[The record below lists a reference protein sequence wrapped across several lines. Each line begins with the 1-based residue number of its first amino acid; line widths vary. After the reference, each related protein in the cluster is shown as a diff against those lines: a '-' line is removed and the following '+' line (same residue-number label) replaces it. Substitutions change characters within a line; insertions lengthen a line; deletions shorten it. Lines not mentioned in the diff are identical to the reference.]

1 MQKDT
6 IIYVTDQRQ
15 KYLADMLEME
25 QQNCGNINS
34 IDYSRVGNIIFP
46 TPFARAKFDDG
57 EIEKLKINIINNNI
71 AVWGGVLPE
80 CFPGVDRG
88 CDFMKD
94 ETVIEQNA
102 IVTAEAAASIAIQ
115 KSLHC
120 VNGSKVLVS
129 GFGRCGKAVARIFSA
144 MGAKVMVMARREQ
157 ARDEAESLGYE
168 TAGFDDPA
176 KACYETLFLINTVP
190 AKVIDENIIRLLQKD
205 ALIIDIA
212 SKPGGCDFEAAKRYQ
227 INCTHALG
235 LPGIYCPKTS
245 AGILY
250 DCLKRKG
257 MTEGLWLFRI
267 AR

>member
-15 KYLADMLEME
+15 KYLADMLGGE
-25 QQNCGNINS
+25 QENCGNRNVL
-34 IDYSRVGNIIFP
+34 DYERIGNIIFP
-46 TPFARAKFDDG
+46 TPFSKAKFDND
-57 EIEKLKINIINNNI
+57 ENEKLKENIINNDI
-71 AVWGGVLPE
+71 AVWGGCLPD
-80 CFPGVDRG
+80 CFPGTDKG

-102 IVTAEAAASIAIQ
+102 IVTAEATASIAIQ
-115 KSLHC
+115 KSLHGIH
-120 VNGSKVLVS
+120 GSKVLVS
-129 GFGRCGKAVARIFSA
+129 GFGKCGKAEARIFSA
-144 MGAKVMVMARREQ
+144 MGARVMVMARKKQ
-157 ARDEAESLGYE
+157 AREEAESLGYE
-168 TAGFDDPA
+168 TVDFNDTA
-176 KACYETLFLINTVP
+176 KACYETRFLINTVP
-190 AKVIDENIIRLLQKD
+190 ARVIDENLIMLLQKD
-205 ALIIDIA
+205 TIIIDIA

-250 DCLKRKG
+250 DCMKRKG

>member
-15 KYLADMLEME
+15 KYLADMLGGE
-25 QQNCGNINS
+25 QQNCGNVNS
-34 IDYSRVGNIIFP
+34 IDYNRVGNIVFP
-46 TPFARAKFDDG
+46 IPFSRARFDND
-57 EIEKLKINIINNNI
+57 EIKKLKQNIINNDI
-71 AVWGGVLPE
+71 AVWGGCMPD
-80 CFPGVDRG
+80 CFPGTDKG

-102 IVTAEAAASIAIQ
+102 IVTAEATVSIAIQ
-115 KSLHC
+115 KSLYGI
-120 VNGSKVLVS
+120 NGSKVLVS
-129 GFGRCGKAVARIFSA
+129 GFGKCGKATARIFSA
-144 MGAKVMVMARREQ
+144 MGADVMVMARKKQ
-157 ARDEAESLGYE
+157 ARDEAVSLGYE
-168 TAGFDDPA
+168 AVGFDDPA
-176 KACYETLFLINTVP
+176 RACFETRFLVNTVP
-190 AKVIDENIIRLLQKD
+190 AKVIDENIIMLLQKD
-205 ALIIDIA
+205 AIIIDIA

-250 DCLKRKG
+250 ECMKRKG

>member
-15 KYLADMLEME
+15 KYLADMLGGE
-25 QQNCGNINS
+25 QQNCGNVNS
-34 IDYSRVGNIIFP
+34 IDYSRVGNIVFP
-46 TPFARAKFDDG
+46 TPFARAKFDND
-57 EIEKLKINIINNNI
+57 EVEKLKENIINNDI
-71 AVWGGVLPE
+71 AVWGGCLPD
-80 CFPGVDRG
+80 CFPGVDKG

-94 ETVIEQNA
+94 ETVIEENA
-102 IVTAEAAASIAIQ
+102 IVTAEATASIAIQ
-115 KSLHC
+115 KSLHGIH
-120 VNGSKVLVS
+120 GSKVLVS
-129 GFGRCGKAVARIFSA
+129 GFGKCGKAEARIFSA
-144 MGAKVMVMARREQ
+144 MGARVMVMARKKQ

-168 TAGFDDPA
+168 TVDFDDPA
-176 KACYETLFLINTVP
+176 KACFETQFLINTVP
-190 AKVIDENIIRLLQKD
+190 ARVIDENLIMLLQKD
-205 ALIIDIA
+205 AIIIDIA

-250 DCLKRKG
+250 DCMKRKG
-257 MTEGLWLFRI
+257 MTEGLWLFQI